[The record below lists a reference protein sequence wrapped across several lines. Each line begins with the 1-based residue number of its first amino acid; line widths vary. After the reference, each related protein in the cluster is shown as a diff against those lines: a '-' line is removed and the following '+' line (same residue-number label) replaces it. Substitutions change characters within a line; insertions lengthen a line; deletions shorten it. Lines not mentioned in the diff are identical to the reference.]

1 MIIITL
7 DTDNYKRVER
17 QVHLPGFFSTDLYA
31 TTHFNSDPALLA
43 NVEQQLSS
51 SLRDFAPAPGS
62 FPGNRV
68 LGNSLRTL
76 LLPSGA
82 PEKREIPTQRSLSGG
97 FKRKD
102 NVLANLNL
110 KCGFQGATS
119 SEAQVLTCLCVY
131 KKHKGSRTECAALG
145 VSSGSTNIARSFRGF
160 SKTCGQHYQAIA
172 CDSFAL
178 RKSYPTFL
186 FVQLSI
192 SRELIYSESINMGH
206 GRKTLE

>member
-1 MIIITL
+1 M
-7 DTDNYKRVER
+7 
-17 QVHLPGFFSTDLYA
+17 PGFFSTDLYA

-110 KCGFQGATS
+110 KCGFQEATS
-119 SEAQVLTCLCVY
+119 SEAQVLTCLCVQETQRLENRMCC
-131 KKHKGSRTECAALG
+131 SW

-178 RKSYPTFL
+178 RKSYPTFYL
-186 FVQLSI
+186 FSFLSQG
-192 SRELIYSESINMGH
+192 N
-206 GRKTLE
+206 